1 MYCQRGGSLKFY
13 DRIPLISHRE
23 WIMSQ
28 PLVDTLILTS
38 NGPLTD
44 LSCSCRKGVVG
55 NHKIIRDG
63 PLFFLRGVWDIF
75 FCKHFFKHIRLCKHF
90 FPTSSLRK
98 QFFFHFFPCSFYLCF
113 LQLPYWTMKHVLNSN
128 DKYSQDRRIL
138 FCFEKNTW
146 YNHEVL

>member
-1 MYCQRGGSLKFY
+1 MIAWISLSH
-13 DRIPLISHRE
+13 DRIPLISHRG

-38 NGPLTD
+38 NGPLAD

-63 PLFFLRGVWDIF
+63 PLFFLRGVSDIF

-90 FPTSSLRK
+90 FPTSSLCK
-98 QFFFHFFPCSFYLCF
+98 QFFPFFSWVLFICAKYYNCLIE
-113 LQLPYWTMKHVLNSN
+113 LWNMYWVTMINIAKIEE
-128 DKYSQDRRIL
+128 YY
-138 FCFEKNTW
+138 FFEKNTW